1 MWVTAARRFDC
12 LARDDVEVEPQL
24 LREVLVFR
32 AAGRAALAGTWLG
45 AAGMRVDRGEVQI
58 EELAEGPRPFRALYE
73 HWERHQWSPF
83 AIDFST
89 DAASFAALDEPTRDG
104 LVMVFAHRFP
114 RRVQRRRPAFSP
126 PSCSPLPDYEMQL
139 LLATQ
144 VADEHRHI
152 ESVVRVYSD
161 VFAVEGGIAAVK
173 ALADAQLD
181 PVAAALYAALD
192 GIIGALE
199 ASRDEDSFLRAVVA
213 YHLIAEGSIGRANQN
228 FAAAQ
233 FDRIGSFPGLREAQ
247 RLAVRD
253 VLRLFGSGVSYTRR
267 RLTRDGARARAL
279 IEEIVD
285 GFQALGDNLL
295 EDTAPSVLDDFAGA
309 YGAEPA
315 TLWAVLRGATTSY
328 ASVYARS
335 ASAMRDTTH
344 QGASSTPSSVRR
356 RPGGLRRH
364 SPSLVRLRRASQS
377 TLHRSEVCKLRT
389 CDLRVMRRLLPD

>member
-1 MWVTAARRFDC
+1 
-12 LARDDVEVEPQL
+12 
-24 LREVLVFR
+24 
-32 AAGRAALAGTWLG
+32 
-45 AAGMRVDRGEVQI
+45 MRVDRGEVQI
-58 EELAEGPRPFRALYE
+58 QELAEGPRPFRALYE

-104 LVMVFAHRFP
+104 LVMVFAHRFHAEFNVAALLAP
-114 RRVQRRRPAFSP
+114 FLLAA
-126 PSCSPLPDYEMQL
+126 PDYDVQL

-152 ESVVRVYSD
+152 ESVLRVYSD

-173 ALADAQLD
+173 ALADEQLD

-192 GIIGALE
+192 GVVGALE
-199 ASRDEDSFLRAVVA
+199 ANRDEDSFLKAVVA

-233 FDRIGSFPGLREAQ
+233 FDRVGHFPGLREAQ

-253 VLRLFGSGVSYTRR
+253 EVRHIGIGVSYARR
-267 RLTRDGARARAL
+267 RLTRSDGARAWAL

-285 GFQALGDNLL
+285 GFRALGDGLL
-295 EDTAPSVLDDFAGA
+295 EGAPSSVLDAFARA

-315 TLWAVLRGATTSY
+315 TLWAEVL
-328 ASVYARS
+328 
-335 ASAMRDTTH
+335 H
-344 QGASSTPSSVRR
+344 Q
-356 RPGGLRRH
+356 L
-364 SPSLVRLRRASQS
+364 RLR
-377 TLHRSEVCKLRT
+377 LRSIGNSHAGRESRIALR
-389 CDLRVMRRLLPD
+389 P